1 MLIAYLERI
10 RPEKNERR
18 FYAVYWTDTLLG
30 PAVMRVHGRKGA
42 WGRVLPP
49 VFFPDLETA
58 RPYMERLVRRKLRSG
73 YRLLSFNAP
82 AISHRARGLQRTSW
96 MDF

>member
-10 RPEKNERR
+10 RPEENERR
-18 FYAVYWTDTLLG
+18 FYAIHFVDTLLG

-42 WGRVLPP
+42 WARVLPP

-58 RPYMERLVRRKLRSG
+58 EPYIRRLIRRRLRHG
-73 YRLLSFNAP
+73 YEAVED
-82 AISHRARGLQRTSW
+82 GLGW
-96 MDF
+96 G